1 MGRSVF
7 LEDKRELF
15 TKKYSQNLRISKK
28 SSNFAAEIKNSMD
41 VVFQKDYLSELY
53 YTGKTRDK
61 QHRYQP
67 EVIRK
72 YARVVGILE
81 AVGRMED
88 LFRFNSLNFEALDKE
103 NYSVRIDYHY
113 RLVFQMEAKPGEM
126 LLTICKLED
135 ITNHYKA

>member
-1 MGRSVF
+1 
-7 LEDKRELF
+7 
-15 TKKYSQNLRISKK
+15 
-28 SSNFAAEIKNSMD
+28 MD